1 MLKVKGLKNK
11 FIVPTIVT
19 LILILSIFTVYF
31 LRDQANKQRGLL
43 ETEAEKTTNLIN
55 YTATNHL
62 KEGSIDKLE
71 ELTSFLLK
79 YNSVATIEISDQ
91 EGNELVNFKS
101 NNFEMYSEDEKTR
114 IEETI
119 VSDGNEIG
127 SLKVTF
133 TEFYL
138 RENISRIRNQLIL
151 VTLFITLL
159 LVLVLIKVS
168 KKIISPL
175 NDAQE
180 FVKKIAL
187 CNFNIDLLNVDSKD
201 DEVGE
206 LLVELNNMCLELK
219 KIINNMLDV
228 VSDLSLSSNKLSALA
243 DESANTCEI
252 TSGLIE
258 SMSAGIEEI
267 SAAAQQ
273 VANFS
278 QEARFQTDVGSDNVN
293 QTVNSIEE
301 IDKSVQK
308 TVEAIKQLDYKS
320 KEIDQIVNMITEIA
334 EQTNLLALNAAIE
347 AARAGEQGRG
357 FAVVADEIRGLA
369 EETSSATKEVTNL
382 INQIQNQSEKGV
394 KEVHDVQNKAEEGE
408 KIAKKSGNAFEDI
421 CNSVEETAYQ
431 IEETAEAANELAHD
445 SSDAMNSTKDMHQM
459 SIEVSESAQNL
470 KEMTYKL
477 EKLFDKFNIIL
488 GYVDMPPFT
497 YTNENGEA
505 AGLIIKKARRVF
517 EKAGIKVIEREYP
530 VERILKGLSS
540 GGVDF
545 WCGVEISSL
554 KDDAYYGKQIIET
567 LEMNIY
573 AIGNKSKEVKTRE
586 DLRGKSIVIMKGYNY
601 GGWGTY
607 IRDESNNVKF
617 QEAATHEQ
625 ALRILKRG
633 GVDYLLD
640 YAYPIEKALK
650 NSDLIVS
657 NLKKYTINKLDIYI
671 ITSKKHPNYVE
682 VSRKLDKVIMDM
694 E

>member
-1 MLKVKGLKNK
+1 MLRLKGLKNK
-11 FIVPTIVT
+11 LIVPTVVILV
-19 LILILSIFTVYF
+19 LILSIFIVYF
-31 LRDQANKQRGLL
+31 LRDQANKQRDLL
-43 ETEAEKTTNLIN
+43 EAETEQTIDLIN

-71 ELTSFLLK
+71 ELTSFLFK
-79 YNSVATIEISDQ
+79 YKSVATIEISDQ
-91 EGNELVNFKS
+91 EGNELVNSKS
-101 NNFEMYSEDEKTR
+101 NNFEMYSEDEKIR
-114 IEETI
+114 IQETI
-119 VSDGNEIG
+119 VSNGNEVG

-138 RENISRIRNQLIL
+138 RENISRIRNQLIIFAIFVIL
-151 VTLFITLL
+151 ILTLALMI
-159 LVLVLIKVS
+159 IS
-168 KKIISPL
+168 KKITSPL

-187 CNFNIDLLNVDSKD
+187 CNFNIDPLNVGSKD
-201 DEVGE
+201 DEVGK

-258 SMSAGIEEI
+258 NISAGIEEI

-273 VANFS
+273 VASFS

-369 EETSSATKEVTNL
+369 EETSSATKEVTTL

-431 IEETAEAANELAHD
+431 IEETAEAANKLAHD
-445 SSDAMNSTKDMHQM
+445 SSDAMNSTEDMHQM
-459 SIEVSESAQNL
+459 SSEVSEAAQDL
-470 KEMTYKL
+470 KAMTYKL

-488 GYVDMPPFT
+488 AYIDIPPFT
-497 YTNENGEA
+497 YTTENGEA
-505 AGLIIKKARRVF
+505 AGIIIEKARRVF
-517 EKAGIKVIEREYP
+517 EEVGIKVIEREYP
-530 VERILKGLSS
+530 VERMIKGLSS

-554 KDDAYYGKQIIET
+554 KDEAYYGKEIIDT

-573 AIGNKSKEVKTRE
+573 AIGNRSKEIKVRE
-586 DLRGKSIVIMKGYNY
+586 DLRGKSVVIMKGYGY
-601 GGWGTY
+601 AGWRSY
-607 IRDESNNVKF
+607 IKDENNNVNF

-633 GVDYLLD
+633 SVDYLLD
-640 YAYPIEKALK
+640 YAYPVEKAL
-650 NSDLIVS
+650 NDSDIVIS
-657 NLKKYTINKLDIYI
+657 NLKKQTIKRSDIYMI
-671 ITSKKHPNYVE
+671 ISKKYPNYVE
-682 VSRKLDKVIMDM
+682 VSKKLDKAIMNL